1 MQKIIN
7 KKQYCIKVQNLNKSY
22 HSKLILKNI
31 SFSVKKG
38 TIHGFIGPNGAGKS
52 TTLKTL
58 MGLVIPQRGRIY
70 IEGQEDKSKFN
81 IGYARAEPKFPDYKV
96 EQIVVDCVTFLNL
109 SLKNKKQSISLNWAK
124 QQLSNS
130 LLNRYRQTKFS
141 SLSTGWKKTL
151 QLFILTLYKPKI
163 LILDE
168 PFNGLDATFHT
179 QLIESLKEVR
189 QKDCSILLSTHTLSD
204 LQELADEITII
215 KQGQVVYTGPK
226 TVNIQKTYQE
236 LFLQKREN
244 YLSF

>member
-1 MQKIIN
+1 MDVIGVK
-7 KKQYCIKVQNLNKSY
+7 NLWKTY
-22 HSKLILKNI
+22 HNKLILKNI
-31 SFSVKKG
+31 SFTVKKG

-52 TTLKTL
+52 TTLKSL
-58 MGLVIPQRGRIY
+58 MGLVIPQKGKIY
-70 IEGQEDKSKFN
+70 IEGQKNQNKTY

-96 EQIVVDCVTFLNL
+96 EQIVTDCVGFLNL
-109 SLKNKKQSISLNWAK
+109 SQKQQISLNWVK

-130 LLNRYRQTKFS
+130 LLNKYRQQKFS

-168 PFNGLDATFHT
+168 PFNGLDATLHS
-179 QLIESLKEVR
+179 QLVESLKEVR
-189 QKDCSILLSTHTLSD
+189 QKGCSILLSTHTLSD
-204 LQELADEITII
+204 LQELADDITII

-226 TVNIQKTYQE
+226 NIDIQKTYQE